1 VLFVATALAAFADK
15 YGHVELVLA
24 HELVTHALVVFGHV
38 DFVHVG
44 LTLLH
49 AAAPVIDMTKKTN
62 VKIHTALIIFFC
74 IIYILLFLVLHLI
87 CE

>member
-1 VLFVATALAAFADK
+1 MLFEVTVLAAFAIK

-24 HELVTHALVVFGHV
+24 HDLVITHALAVFGHV
-38 DFVHVG
+38 DFVHAEPP
-44 LTLLH
+44 H

-62 VKIHTALIIFFC
+62 VKIHTALTIFFC
-74 IIYILLFLVLHLI
+74 IIYILLFLVFHLI